1 MSEVKQYVKLLSYT
15 PDAEKLTAMAA
26 KLCYSPSGID
36 DISDGLTEEGASS
49 YIEKIVDIGHLSTI
63 EHASFTFGIEGVS
76 RTLLAQVTRHRI
88 ASFSV
93 QSQRYVSY
101 SENGFS
107 YIIPPSI
114 RALGSEAVKRYEAQ
128 MATMQDWYDEW
139 RTALGSKGEKS
150 NEDARFVLPG
160 ACETKMLLTMNARE
174 LAHFFTLRCCNR
186 AQWEIRELAW
196 NMLSL
201 VSSVSPALF
210 SSAGPSCVRGKCSEG
225 RMTCGKPDE
234 VKQKQKRTVTQ

>member
-1 MSEVKQYVKLLSYT
+1 MPEVNQNVRLLSFT
-15 PDAEKLTAMAA
+15 PEAEKLTAMAA

-36 DISDGLTEEGASS
+36 DISDGLTDESASS
-49 YIEKIVDIGHLSTI
+49 FIEKIVDIGHLSTI

-76 RTLLAQVTRHRI
+76 RTLLAQITRHRI

-93 QSQRYVSY
+93 QSQRYVGY
-101 SENGFS
+101 SDFS
-107 YIIPPSI
+107 YIIPPGI
-114 RALGSEAVKRYEAQ
+114 RALGGEAVKKYESQ
-128 MATMQDWYDEW
+128 MATMQHWYDEW
-139 RTALGSKGEKS
+139 RSELGNSGEKS

-160 ACETKMLLTMNARE
+160 ACETKMMLTMNARE

-201 VSSVSPALF
+201 VASVCPALF
-210 SSAGPSCVRGKCSEG
+210 LNAGPACLRGRCNEG
-225 RMTCGKPDE
+225 RMTCGKPHE
-234 VKQKQKRTVTQ
+234 VKQKQQRIVTG